1 MIEIEIPKDITK
13 YEAKLAGIVTPR
25 QAICVAIAAVCAFG
39 VRALFK
45 MIGVSNKFETFGM
58 MAAVAIPLLFAV
70 WKPYGMKLEEFLET
84 AFVNNV
90 LAPTK
95 RKYLSENEFR
105 IDYDKIVK
113 EEKHVIGAYNKLYNV
128 KVPHR
133 RINDPKDKPR
143 QKVNKLNPELT
154 GYL

>member
-1 MIEIEIPKDITK
+1 MIEIEMPKDITK
-13 YEAKLAGIVTPR
+13 YEAKLAGIITPR
-25 QAICVAIAAVCAFG
+25 QAICVAIAAVAAFG
-39 VRALFK
+39 VRAIFR
-45 MIGVSNKFETFGM
+45 MIGLRSIETFAM
-58 MAAVAIPLLFAV
+58 MTAAAIPLLFAA

-84 AFVNNV
+84 AFINNV

-95 RKYLSENEFR
+95 RKYISENEFR
-105 IDYDKIVK
+105 TDYDKIVK
-113 EEKHVIGAYNKLYNV
+113 EEKHVIGAYNRLYNV